1 MNGGV
6 ILLRLRL
13 ADLQQWVYNH
23 RLFLWIIIFLS
34 SLATILVIVGEELW
48 STPDLLE
55 DTALSF
61 QYKVLNTN
69 SIIFLTRLILAALG
83 VVVLLI
89 CLFFPVFRL
98 GKEGIQWT
106 KEMEEELVRYSGK
119 ITGEE
124 VEELISEEAVRW
136 SLVHRWLLPNVW
148 KGRGRPDFLREL
160 LATIWEAFPHHQISL
175 TLIGRDRS
183 RVAIL
188 HPLLLELAEDELA
201 LDKESIGFGLDFSEG
216 KKLLLTVHSRELKGF
231 SSIDRIFLAVLGE
244 IFSQEVMD
252 GGVTLMELLASFQQ
266 VTLTPASEGV

>member
-1 MNGGV
+1 MSGGV

-23 RLFLWIIIFLS
+23 RLFLWIVIFLL
-34 SLATILVIVGEELW
+34 SLATILAIVGEELW
-48 STPDLLE
+48 SAPDLLE
-55 DTALSF
+55 NTALSF

-69 SIIFLTRLILAALG
+69 SIIFLTRLLLAALG

-106 KEMEEELVRYSGK
+106 KEMEEELVRYSGE

-124 VEELISEEAVRW
+124 VEELINEEAVRW

-188 HPLLLELAEDELA
+188 HPLLLELAEDESA
-201 LDKESIGFGLDFSEG
+201 LDKESIGFGLDFTDGE
-216 KKLLLTVHSRELKGF
+216 KLLLAVHSREVEGF

-252 GGVTLMELLASFQQ
+252 GGVTLMELLASFEQ
-266 VTLTPASEGV
+266 VTLTPAPDGV